1 MTEQKIMERFVRL
14 LGDLSPENLSCDGEL
29 SRAQINRKL
38 LLIKKEWKELEK
50 ELGKKMTEDDVY
62 CWDEVNRGLN

>member
-1 MTEQKIMERFVRL
+1 MERFVRL